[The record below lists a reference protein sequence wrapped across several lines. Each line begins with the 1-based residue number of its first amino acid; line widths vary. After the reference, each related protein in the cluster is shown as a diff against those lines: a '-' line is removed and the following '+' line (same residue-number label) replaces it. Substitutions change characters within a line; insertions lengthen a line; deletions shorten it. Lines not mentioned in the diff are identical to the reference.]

1 MCNRVRV
8 RALSALL
15 VVLAAATACADSE
28 IDGSADVSSSAK
40 EVIDP
45 SFTTTT
51 AATTTTTT
59 TTLAPALDSDG
70 VPRVVRTSTNIVM
83 PVLAEL
89 DSGILV
95 RTPCQDLA
103 VVRNAS
109 PLDRA
114 HVVLD
119 PGHGGVESGSATA
132 DGLAEKDVN
141 LEVAMIAEQL
151 LSDQGFVVILTRYT
165 DIRIPLVSR
174 VEIAD
179 SLVAGLL
186 VSIHH
191 QGTDPDV
198 PRSDTPGT
206 EVYYQQDSEESKRFA
221 GLLREEAVAK
231 LGQFEIESW
240 FAGPDAGAT
249 YRQNRDTGEDFYGM
263 VRRPETPA
271 VLAEMSFLGNP
282 EEVELLRSP
291 DFLFAEAEAIT
302 EAIIRWFT
310 TDEEGSGFV
319 EPSFSLRSSGGG
331 GGTSGCVDPDLGETL
346 EVPATLREKF
356 DTESTQGS

>member
-1 MCNRVRV
+1 MCNRGPV

-28 IDGSADVSSSAK
+28 VGGSVEVPSSAK
-40 EVIDP
+40 VVVEP
-45 SFTTTT
+45 SSATTTI
-51 AATTTTTT
+51 APTTTT
-59 TTLAPALDSDG
+59 TTLAPALDTDG
-70 VPRVVRTSTNIVM
+70 VPRVARTTTDIVV
-83 PVLAEL
+83 PVIAEV

-103 VVRNAS
+103 IVRNPS
-109 PLDRA
+109 TLDRA

-132 DGLAEKDVN
+132 DGLTEKDVN
-141 LEVAMIAEQL
+141 LEVAMIAEEL
-151 LSDQGFVVILTRYT
+151 LSDHGFVAILTRYT
-165 DIRIPLVSR
+165 DIRMPLVTR

-179 SLVAGLL
+179 SLEASLL
-186 VSIHH
+186 ISIHH

-206 EVYYQQDSEESKRFA
+206 EVYYQQDSAESKRFA
-221 GLLREEAVAK
+221 GLLREEAIAN

-249 YRQNRDTGEDFYGM
+249 YRKNRDTGEDFYGM
-263 VRRPETPA
+263 VRRPATPA

-282 EEVELLRSP
+282 EELDLLRSP
-291 DFLFAEAEAIT
+291 EFLRAEAEAISV
-302 EAIIRWFT
+302 AVIRWFT
-310 TDEEGSGFV
+310 TDDAGSGFV

-331 GGTSGCVDPDLGETL
+331 GGTSGCVDPDLGD
-346 EVPATLREKF
+346 ATEPTAEERSLASSSDSAGE
-356 DTESTQGS
+356 

>member
-1 MCNRVRV
+1 V

-28 IDGSADVSSSAK
+28 VDGSVDVASSARAVV
-40 EVIDP
+40 EP
-45 SFTTTT
+45 STT
-51 AATTTTTT
+51 ATTATTNTTTT
-59 TTLAPALDSDG
+59 TTLAPELDGDG
-70 VPRVVRTSTNIVM
+70 VPRVARTTTDVVM
-83 PVLAEL
+83 PVIEEL
-89 DSGILV
+89 DGGILV

-103 VVRNAS
+103 VVRDAAT
-109 PLDRA
+109 LDRV

-119 PGHGGVESGSATA
+119 PGHGGEESGSATA

-141 LEVAMIAEQL
+141 LDVALIAEEL
-151 LSDQGFVVILTRYT
+151 LSEQGFVVTLTRYT
-165 DIRIPLVSR
+165 DIRIPLIAR

-179 SLVAGLL
+179 SLNALLL

-198 PRSDTPGT
+198 PRSNTPGT
-206 EVYYQQDSEESKRFA
+206 EVYYQQDSDESKRFA
-221 GLLREEAVAK
+221 GLLHEEAVAK

-240 FAGPDAGAT
+240 FASPDAGAT

-263 VRRPETPA
+263 VRRPEIPA

-282 EEVELLRSP
+282 EEVDLLRSP
-291 DFLFAEAEAIT
+291 DFLRAEAEAISD
-302 EAIIRWFT
+302 AVIRWFT
-310 TDEEGSGFV
+310 TDDAGSGFV

-331 GGTSGCVDPDLGETL
+331 GGLGGCVDPDLGDTI
-346 EVPATLREKF
+346 EVPAVWLEA
-356 DTESTQGS
+356 S

>member
-1 MCNRVRV
+1 MCHRIRV

-28 IDGSADVSSSAK
+28 VDGSVDVASSARAVV
-40 EVIDP
+40 EP
-45 SFTTTT
+45 STT
-51 AATTTTTT
+51 ATTATTNTTTT
-59 TTLAPALDSDG
+59 TTLAPELDGDG
-70 VPRVVRTSTNIVM
+70 VPRVARTTTDIVM
-83 PVLAEL
+83 PVIEEL
-89 DSGILV
+89 DGGILV

-103 VVRNAS
+103 VVRDAAT
-109 PLDRA
+109 LDRV

-119 PGHGGVESGSATA
+119 PGHGGEESGSATA
-132 DGLAEKDVN
+132 DGLAEKNVN
-141 LEVAMIAEQL
+141 LDVAMIAEEM
-151 LSDQGFVVILTRYT
+151 LSEQGFVVTLTRYA
-165 DIRIPLVSR
+165 DIRIPLVTR

-179 SLVAGLL
+179 SLNALLL

-206 EVYYQQDSEESKRFA
+206 EVYYQQDSDESKRFA
-221 GLLREEAVAK
+221 GLLHEEAVAK
-231 LGQFEIESW
+231 LGQFEIDSW
-240 FAGPDAGAT
+240 FANPDAGAT
-249 YRQNRDTGEDFYGM
+249 YRQNPDTGEDFYGM

-291 DFLFAEAEAIT
+291 DFLRAEAEAISD
-302 EAIIRWFT
+302 AVIRWFT
-310 TDEEGSGFV
+310 TEDPGSGFV

-331 GGTSGCVDPDLGETL
+331 GGLNGCVDPDLGETA
-346 EVPATLREKF
+346 EVPTSLLEEF
-356 DTESTQGS
+356 SDG